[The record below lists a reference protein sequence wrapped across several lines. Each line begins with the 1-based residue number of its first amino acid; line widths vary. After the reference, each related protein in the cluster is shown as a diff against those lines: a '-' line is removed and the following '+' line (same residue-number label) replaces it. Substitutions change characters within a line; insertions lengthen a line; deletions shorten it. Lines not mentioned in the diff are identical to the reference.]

1 MLGVTMINE
10 RVKTSMD
17 LKVIGSSIKVTGSYI
32 KHFPN
37 WAEAERLCGINSS
50 SMTLYKNNKIS

>member
-1 MLGVTMINE
+1 MINE

-17 LKVIGSSIKVTGSYI
+17 LKVTGSYI
-32 KHFPN
+32 KHSPN
-37 WAEAERLCGINSS
+37 WTEAERLCGINSS